1 MRTEGV
7 SGSSVQKTA
16 VGRFSSFWNRRG
28 IVTTSVVLSILGA
41 GVCLAPTVITATSL
55 RNHLLNSAIGN
66 DGLTATA
73 ESATGGWFAAL
84 VFRNVRVENAE
95 GNFLWT
101 VKEVRTSNGLLALMT
116 APTQIGEVRLTESS
130 LKVQLNAD
138 GQWPLHHKPKPS
150 KSELSFRIEDGS
162 LEVSVP
168 WREIPIVE
176 LSHLTIAGN
185 IGLDANSR
193 RTLNIEPIQ
202 VLDNAPLSES
212 HTQQNLALIAPVL
225 SQSTT
230 LSGSASVWLEA
241 IQIPLDEDAV
251 SDAALEGRSDTE
263 KNAELPFPIHGRA
276 EFHSLEARLK
286 DVWIQ
291 QLTAVIGQAGGVQL
305 PNRIQVLKDST
316 VDFSV
321 SREGISHDGMAFL
334 LPELAQELTFTSSGV
349 VRLDETLDLLLT
361 LTFPEVVSSGH
372 TVMAYLG
379 QLTETPIQ
387 FRVVGKVSEPKLR
400 LPEGMDLLKSLTS
413 RIAPAQHTEGTP
425 PLPSTVL
432 DLIQNVGSQ
441 DREKAKADLPG
452 NILNLIRA
460 VDEQARQKR
469 KERKSRRE

>member
-7 SGSSVQKTA
+7 SGNSVHKTA

-41 GVCLAPTVITATSL
+41 GVCLAPAVMTATSL

-66 DGLTATA
+66 DGLTARA

-84 VFRNVRVENAE
+84 VFRNVRVEDAE
-95 GNFLWT
+95 GHFVWT
-101 VKEVRTSNGLLALMT
+101 VKEIRTSNGLLALMT
-116 APTQIGEVRLTESS
+116 APAQIGEVRLTGSS
-130 LKVQLNAD
+130 LKVELNAD
-138 GQWPLHHKPKPS
+138 GQWPLHRKSKPS
-150 KSELSFRIEDGS
+150 KSELSFRVENGS
-162 LEVSVP
+162 FELSVP

-176 LSHLTIAGN
+176 LSHLTITGN
-185 IGLDANSR
+185 IGPDANAR
-193 RTLNIEPIQ
+193 RTLSIEPIQ

-241 IQIPLDEDAV
+241 IQIPLDEDAA
-251 SDAALEGRSDTE
+251 SDPRLEGKSDTE
-263 KNAELPFPIHGRA
+263 KNAEPAFTIHGRA

-286 DVWIQ
+286 EVWIR
-291 QLTAVIGQAGGVQL
+291 QLTALIGQVGGMQL

-316 VDFSV
+316 VHFSV

-334 LPELAQELTFTSSGV
+334 LPEIAQELTFTSSGI

-361 LTFPEVVSSGH
+361 LKFPEIVSSGH
-372 TVMAYLG
+372 TFLAYLG

-387 FRVVGKVSEPKLR
+387 FRVVGTVSEPNAAVAGR
-400 LPEGMDLLKSLTS
+400 HGFAERPDGPH
-413 RIAPAQHTEGTP
+413 RAGTVHRGNT
-425 PLPSTVL
+425 TVTVHR
-432 DLIQNVGSQ
+432 D
-441 DREKAKADLPG
+441 
-452 NILNLIRA
+452 
-460 VDEQARQKR
+460 
-469 KERKSRRE
+469 